1 MADVVTFLGNVSTK
15 LGQIVTVSAGAA
27 TSLGSFTIAVNNNT
41 KALDANATSLGKIA
55 DAQAKVDAAKMQEAI
70 DKETAAWDKE
80 SAAID
85 KAAAK
90 MNAFKNSADGAT
102 DTMESLGKGMSNTDG
117 SMVTTT
123 TNLSLMTGAWLTV
136 TAATDAQTASLKALL
151 QTQNAYSDSVA
162 NALTVGKGWN
172 DYLAGLADQYKTG
185 AIDIL
190 QYKNALTDFST
201 QLSQDFSGATGKA
214 RDAITSLQRAIQSL
228 INSAGGGPSTPTG
241 AWQSPTT
248 QLNQA
253 FNGP

>member
-1 MADVVTFLGNVSTK
+1 MEMVTSQGGL
-15 LGQIVTVSAGAA
+15 A
-27 TSLGSFTIAVNNNT
+27 
-41 KALDANATSLGKIA
+41 KALNDTNSEYAKSLVSKYGADMALASERTKDEIQNQKDLAAAAAAANAEF
-55 DAQAKVDAAKMQEAI
+55 DAQAAKIKTRNEAI
-70 DKETAAWDKE
+70 DKGTAAT
-80 SAAID
+80 
-85 KAAAK
+85 
-90 MNAFKNSADGAT
+90 NAFKNSTAGAT
-102 DTMESLGKGMSNTDG
+102 DTMESFGEGMTNANG

-123 TNLSLMTGAWLTV
+123 TSLSLFTGAWLTV
-136 TAATDAQTASLKALL
+136 TAATQAQTDALKALL
-151 QTQNAYSDSVA
+151 VAQNAYTDSVA